1 MKQFKHVYCNVKGLG
16 SSDYFKIDWI
26 NLPLITVGL
35 LESTVV
41 QFSWYIP
48 GSYCI
53 NKYEQYKMIF
63 MIFMYINSTLL
74 LQNFK

>member
-1 MKQFKHVYCNVKGLG
+1 MKQLKHVYCNVKGLG
-16 SSDYFKIDWI
+16 SSDYFKIGWI

-48 GSYCI
+48 G
-53 NKYEQYKMIF
+53 
-63 MIFMYINSTLL
+63 
-74 LQNFK
+74 

>member
-41 QFSWYIP
+41 QFSRYIP
-48 GSYCI
+48 G
-53 NKYEQYKMIF
+53 
-63 MIFMYINSTLL
+63 
-74 LQNFK
+74 